1 MAWSGNGTGS
11 RPKARVRWLIRRADR
26 ARERRDYA
34 VAARFY
40 QKALALDHRRTETR
54 LQLGQM
60 FKELARFSEAEA
72 AFRQVLAQSPNH
84 REAHL
89 QLAQLLT
96 LLGRRDEASLAYS
109 VVEETRRAFAATAQ
123 RRVIATP
130 SPSAISPGGSDAVG
144 EHVREGDRHRDARQF
159 AAAAE
164 AYGRA
169 LELAPHRAD
178 LRIQYGNMLK
188 DAGHVIEAEAAYREA
203 LAQRPD
209 DPEIHLQLGHAL
221 KLQGKRAEALD
232 AYRSAARAQP
242 RSFGASRELF
252 HAGCGDTQHDLFER
266 QLALGGIEALLA
278 LTEEVARLQGVLN
291 RLTDALPDLH
301 AQMAFPVSSYDR
313 YRQIYDVPPAASMRH
328 CRFAVPL
335 VAHGLSSATLYDQIA
350 SLTAQTH
357 SAWQLLVLGSSSA
370 QRSAVERAAA
380 NDPRIRWIG
389 SAADED
395 PPAAERRIAPL
406 LDADWLILLA
416 PGALLHP
423 HALAWLAD
431 IAGRE
436 AARAYVMDEET
447 VSREDGIL
455 RRTRCELRHVVD
467 YDTLLEANPF
477 GDNVAVRADAY
488 AEVAKD
494 LVTGSIAAARSSLL
508 LNLAAQ
514 ETVGH
519 IPLPLVARS
528 GQPRFD
534 AAAPVSHEAVVR
546 GHLHAEGL
554 SDRIEA
560 GTASVSG
567 SPLSVHWKPRNPM
580 QEILVIVPTRD
591 NGEDLGAFVE
601 SLRVCAEIPEAVR
614 ILVLDNASSDA
625 QARRVLDRLAKE
637 TWAQVMSVDEPFNWS
652 RFNNR
657 GVALTQAPLL
667 VFANDD
673 MLMLSHGWDRRLRG
687 LLERAEI
694 GAVGAR
700 LIYPD
705 DTLQHA
711 GIVLG
716 WAGNDVHDGR
726 YEAMTNPGP
735 AYRWHV
741 TRSVSA
747 VTGAFLATRRDVFEA
762 IGGFDEAVFPV
773 AYGDIDFALKLR
785 DRGLKILWTP
795 GITLRHYESK
805 TRGLDH
811 LDPDRAA
818 RYAAERRRIEE
829 RWGTALEADP
839 SVNPSWHRATLPFR
853 LLSAPSPARLW
864 RHIRLCASTNPWLPD
879 IDRVDDTR
887 PRVATGT
894 DGS

>member
-11 RPKARVRWLIRRADR
+11 PPKARLRWLLRRADR
-26 ARERRDYA
+26 ARDRRDFA
-34 VAARFY
+34 AAARSY
-40 QKALALDHRRTETR
+40 QKALALDPRRVETR

-60 FKELARFSEAEA
+60 FKELARFSDAEA

-96 LLGRRDEASLAYS
+96 LLGRRNEASLAYS

-123 RRVIATP
+123 PRVMATQP
-130 SPSAISPGGSDAVG
+130 QSTVSPAASDGVD
-144 EHVREGDRHRDARQF
+144 EHAREGDRRRDGRQF

-169 LELAPHRAD
+169 LDLAPHRAD

-188 DAGHVIEAEAAYREA
+188 DAGHVAEAEAAYREA

-209 DPEIHLQLGHAL
+209 DPEVHLQLGHAL

-232 AYRSAARAQP
+232 AYRRAARAQP
-242 RSFGASRELF
+242 RSFAATRELF
-252 HAGCGDTQHDLFER
+252 HAGCEDTQHDLFER

-291 RLTDALPDLH
+291 RLTGALPDLH

-313 YRQIYDVPPAASMRH
+313 YRQIYDVPPAAAVRH

-335 VAHGLSSATLYDQIA
+335 VAHGLPSATLYDQIA
-350 SLTAQTH
+350 SITAQTH
-357 SAWQLLVLGSSSA
+357 RAWQLLVLGSSSA
-370 QRSAVERAAA
+370 QRSAVERAAV

-389 SAADED
+389 GAADED
-395 PPAAERRIAPL
+395 PPVAERRIAPL

-431 IAGRE
+431 IVGRE
-436 AARAYVMDEET
+436 SARAYVIDEET
-447 VSREDGIL
+447 VSPEDGTL
-455 RRTRCELRHVVD
+455 RRSKAELRHVVD
-467 YDTLLEANPF
+467 YDTLLESNPF
-477 GDNVAVRADAY
+477 GDTIAVRADAY
-488 AEVAKD
+488 AEVAED

-508 LNLAAQ
+508 LNLAAH

-528 GQPRFD
+528 DQIRLE
-534 AAAPVSHEAVVR
+534 AAPPVPHDAVVR
-546 GHLHAEGL
+546 GHLHAEGV
-554 SDRIEA
+554 SDLIEIGA
-560 GTASVSG
+560 PSAPG
-567 SPLSVHWKPRNPM
+567 SPLAIHWVPRNPM

-591 NGEDLGAFVE
+591 NGEDLVAFVE
-601 SLRVCAEIPEAVR
+601 SLRARAEIPEAVR
-614 ILVLDNASSDA
+614 MLVLDNASSDG
-625 QARRVLDRLAKE
+625 QTRRVLDRLADE
-637 TWAQVMSVDEPFNWS
+637 AWAQVMSVDEPFNWS

-657 GVALTQAPLL
+657 AVALTQAPLL

-673 MLMLSHGWDRRLRG
+673 MLMLSDGWDRRLRG

-716 WAGNDVHDGR
+716 WGGNDVHDGR
-726 YEAMTNPGP
+726 YEPMTNPGP
-735 AYRWHV
+735 AYRWHI
-741 TRSVSA
+741 TRAVSA
-747 VTGAFLATRRDVFEA
+747 VTGAFLATRREVFEA

-773 AYGDIDFALKLR
+773 AYGDIDLALKLR
-785 DRGLKILWTP
+785 DRGLKVLWTP

-818 RYAAERRRIEE
+818 RYAAERRRVEE
-829 RWGTALEADP
+829 RWGTALEVDP
-839 SVNPSWHRATLPFR
+839 SVNPCWHRATLPFR

-864 RHIRLCASTNPWLPD
+864 RHIRLCASANPWLPD
-879 IDRVDDTR
+879 IDRADDAR
-887 PRVATGT
+887 PHVATGT

>member
-1 MAWSGNGTGS
+1 MARSGNGTGS
-11 RPKARVRWLIRRADR
+11 PPKARLRWLLRRADR
-26 ARERRDYA
+26 ARDRRDYA
-34 VAARFY
+34 AAARLY
-40 QKALALDHRRTETR
+40 HKALARDHRRTETR
-54 LQLGQM
+54 LQLAQM

-72 AFRQVLAQSPNH
+72 AFRQVLALSPSH

-89 QLAQLLT
+89 RLAELLT
-96 LLGRRDEASLAYS
+96 LLGRRDEAILAYS
-109 VVEETRRAFAATAQ
+109 IVEETRRAAAGTRQ
-123 RRVIATP
+123 HRVIPTQPP
-130 SPSAISPGGSDAVG
+130 SGISAAGSDTVE
-144 EHVREGDRHRDARQF
+144 EHVREGDRLRDARQF

-164 AYGRA
+164 AYARA
-169 LELAPHRAD
+169 LELAPDRAD

-188 DAGHVIEAEAAYREA
+188 DAGHVAEAEAAYREA
-203 LAQRPD
+203 LAQRRD

-232 AYRSAARAQP
+232 AYRRAGHAQP
-242 RSFGASRELF
+242 RSFAASRELF
-252 HAGCGDTQHDLFER
+252 HAGCEDTQHDLFER
-266 QLALGGIEALLA
+266 QLALGGVEALLA
-278 LTEEVARLQGVLN
+278 LTDEVAQLQGALD
-291 RLTDALPDLH
+291 RLTEALPDLH

-313 YRQIYDVPPAASMRH
+313 YRQIYDVPPPAAVRH

-335 VAHGLSSATLYDQIA
+335 AAYGLSSATLYDQIA

-357 SAWQLLVLGSSSA
+357 PDWQLLVLGSSSA

-395 PPAAERRIAPL
+395 PAAAERRIAPL

-423 HALAWLAD
+423 HALAWVAD

-436 AARAYVMDEET
+436 RARAYVIDEET
-447 VSREDGIL
+447 VIREYGTL
-455 RRTRCELRHVVD
+455 RRSKAELRHVVD

-477 GDNVAVRADAY
+477 GDTVAVRADAY
-488 AEVAKD
+488 AEVTED
-494 LVTGSIAAARSSLL
+494 LVTGSISAARSSLL
-508 LNLAAQ
+508 LNLAAH

-528 GQPRFD
+528 NQLRLET
-534 AAAPVSHEAVVR
+534 AASVSHEAAVR
-546 GHLHAEGL
+546 AHLNGNGL
-554 SDRIEA
+554 SDRIEV
-560 GTASVSG
+560 GTPSAPG
-567 SPLSVHWKPRNPM
+567 SPLAIDWKPQNSL
-580 QEILVIVPTRD
+580 QEILVVVPTRD

-601 SLRVCAEIPEAVR
+601 SLRARAEIPEAIR
-614 ILVLDNASSDA
+614 MLVLDNASRGA
-625 QARRVLDRLAKE
+625 QTRRVLDGLANE
-637 TWAQVMSVDEPFNWS
+637 AWAQVISVDEPFNWS

-657 GVALTQAPLL
+657 AVALTQAPLL

-673 MLMLSHGWDRRLRG
+673 MLMLSDGWDRRLRG
-687 LLERAEI
+687 LLERPEI
-694 GAVGAR
+694 GTVGAR

-716 WAGNDVHDGR
+716 WEGNDVHDGR
-726 YEAMTNPGP
+726 YEPLTSPGP

-747 VTGAFLATRRDVFEA
+747 VTGAFLATRREIFEA

-773 AYGDIDFALKLR
+773 AYGDVDFALKLR
-785 DRGLKILWTP
+785 DRGLKVLWTP
-795 GITLRHYESK
+795 TITLRHYESK

-818 RYAAERRRIEE
+818 RYAAERRRIGE
-829 RWGTALEADP
+829 RWGTALEVDP

-864 RHIRLCASTNPWLPD
+864 RHIRLCASANPWLPD
-879 IDRVDDTR
+879 MDRADDAR